1 MSACLFFWIFVGSFH
16 FNRRFTLIH
25 SSLFNLVIQK
35 TTTTTSLYSCSI
47 NTHTHARPS
56 NIHQSSMMINV
67 DDALKVRSKKKQN
80 HFNMCII
87 HSFIKKEITE
97 LHYTCHRWILFFLFS
112 FSHFFY
118 TNIFFGIFFSSLL
131 YHHQNLSNFFFCC
144 LFCLIICCCCCP
156 FRHLSVG

>member
-35 TTTTTSLYSCSI
+35 TTTTTTTSLYSCSI

-67 DDALKVRSKKKQN
+67 DDALKVRSEKNKTILTCVLFIHKKRDHRITLYLSSMDSVFSFLFFSFFLYK
-80 HFNMCII
+80 HFLWDFFFLHSCII
-87 HSFIKKEITE
+87 IKICLT
-97 LHYTCHRWILFFLFS
+97 
-112 FSHFFY
+112 
-118 TNIFFGIFFSSLL
+118 
-131 YHHQNLSNFFFCC
+131 FFFAVY
-144 LFCLIICCCCCP
+144 
-156 FRHLSVG
+156 SV